1 LAVLYNDRSVLE
13 NHHVAASFKMLQEN
27 KGSNIVAELTRDQ
40 FEVCVPCVHFSYIF
54 VIKEFRSLVVDIVL
68 ATDMSQHFQ
77 QMSQVTDA
85 LNNPK
90 ELDKVK
96 VMALIV
102 HLADISHA
110 AKCWELHERY
120 SPAKRV
126 QLDIDIIIILS
137 LYNLPR

>member
-1 LAVLYNDRSVLE
+1 
-13 NHHVAASFKMLQEN
+13 MIQ
-27 KGSNIVAELTRDQ
+27 
-40 FEVCVPCVHFSYIF
+40 
-54 VIKEFRSLVVDIVL
+54 EFRSLVVDIVL

-120 SPAKRV
+120 ALVVRV
-126 QLDIDIIIILS
+126 LLALNPLITCMGT
-137 LYNLPR
+137 